1 MQQETCR
8 RHGFCLWVGKISWRR
23 KWQPTPV
30 FLPGKSH
37 GQRSLA
43 GMWAWGHK
51 RLGHDLVTEHVC
63 TLPAIVSGTYVSG
76 IGPTPWQ
83 RPCHMT
89 RRHRTMCSEEPSWN
103 NWKERYSDMGAICQA
118 AQTITAIQRCK
129 AHSGV
134 QPKFTYSNKLLLWSA
149 DGHRI
154 LGWPKSSFGFFHLI
168 LQKTQTNF
176 FVNPMLC
183 WMLWLIQTS
192 LTHCPFR
199 YGLLLMPAWRW
210 LHSVDHNDQGNLPG
224 TQQLQALDTC
234 YSLCLE
240 CSAPRCLLG

>member
-1 MQQETCR
+1 MGSVSGLERSPEGGNGNPLQYSCLGNPMDR
-8 RHGFCLWVGKISWRR
+8 GAWRACGHG
-23 KWQPTPV
+23 
-30 FLPGKSH
+30 
-37 GQRSLA
+37 
-43 GMWAWGHK
+43 GHK

-154 LGWPKSSFGFFHLI
+154 LG
-168 LQKTQTNF
+168 
-176 FVNPMLC
+176 
-183 WMLWLIQTS
+183 
-192 LTHCPFR
+192 
-199 YGLLLMPAWRW
+199 
-210 LHSVDHNDQGNLPG
+210 
-224 TQQLQALDTC
+224 
-234 YSLCLE
+234 
-240 CSAPRCLLG
+240 